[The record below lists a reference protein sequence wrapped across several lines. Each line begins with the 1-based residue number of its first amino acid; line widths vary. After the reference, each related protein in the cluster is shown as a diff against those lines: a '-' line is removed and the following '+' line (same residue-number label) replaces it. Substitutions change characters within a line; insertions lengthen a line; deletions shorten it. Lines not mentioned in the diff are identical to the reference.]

1 MNPRFDYGH
10 YINSVQD
17 AEELK
22 RNLAAFVSFFS
33 DCKKVLDLGCG
44 TGHFLQLLKDAG
56 IQAVGVDADALAVAQ
71 AEASGLSVIQADVLQ
86 FLQNSPD
93 KFDGIFCSHLVEHLP
108 FTDLNELF
116 EGIANCLASEG
127 ILLVAFPNPESLDM
141 QLFHFWLDPQHV
153 RFYHPKLIEAMLAH
167 YGLQV
172 QSRMFRNWRKGNN
185 WINAKCNAEQ
195 LAKNG
200 RLRKPLRR
208 IGSEV
213 KKLFGITRLEN
224 EVDYLNRLRHIGEE
238 AVITARKAI

>member
-116 EGIANCLASEG
+116 EGIANCLASGG

-172 QSRMFRNWRKGNN
+172 QSRMFRNWRNGNN
-185 WINAKCNAEQ
+185 WINGKCNAEQ
-195 LAKNG
+195 PAKNG

>member
-172 QSRMFRNWRKGNN
+172 KSRMFRNWRDGNN
-185 WINAKCNAEQ
+185 WINGKCNAEQ
-195 LAKNG
+195 PAKNG